1 MSKLVLTG
9 TGIILV
15 LAALVVIL
23 IKVIAGEKK
32 KVKELE
38 LSLLSAKR
46 SLASV
51 LQHIEELSK
60 IQKDDKEM
68 SIKISEAKSDEEVF
82 DIIDAIISANND
94 RLRDDGKDNTAAET
108 GKK

>member
-9 TGIILV
+9 LGIILM
-15 LAALVVIL
+15 LAVLVVIL

-94 RLRDDGKDNTAAET
+94 RLRDDGKDNAAAET

>member
-1 MSKLVLTG
+1 MSKVVLAG
-9 TGIILV
+9 TGVILV
-15 LAALVVIL
+15 LAVLVVIL

-60 IQKDDKEM
+60 IRKDDKEM
-68 SIKISEAKSDEEVF
+68 SVKISEAKSDEEVF

-94 RLRDDGKDNTAAET
+94 RVRDDKDNPAAKA